1 MYIFLILSNGSL
13 TRGIEDVKVDYTI
26 DYQENKGPRKDFN
39 TYKKIIRF
47 ASFLQLPVSSTKV
60 ALTNVIT

>member
-1 MYIFLILSNGSL
+1 M
-13 TRGIEDVKVDYTI
+13 KVDYTI
-26 DYQENKGPRKDFN
+26 DDQETKGPRKDFN
-39 TYKKIIRF
+39 TYKKMIRF